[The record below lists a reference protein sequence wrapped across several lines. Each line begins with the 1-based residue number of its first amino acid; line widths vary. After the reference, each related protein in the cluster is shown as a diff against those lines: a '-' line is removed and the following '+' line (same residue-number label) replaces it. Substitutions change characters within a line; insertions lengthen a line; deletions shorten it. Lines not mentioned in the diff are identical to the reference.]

1 MSNSNAAGTH
11 GRFHRFVDRMRASVR
26 HRSIDRVGR
35 GTIIAGWLNVE
46 NNGVIQIGEDC
57 HLGSHPIQ
65 SHLVA
70 MDDARISIGD
80 RVFISYGAAISA
92 TRSIQIGDDTR
103 IGPFSLILD
112 NDYHRVGDRESPG
125 VVAPIEIG
133 RNVLI
138 GTRVSILRG
147 ARIGDGACVISGST
161 VAGIIANRAVV
172 AGVPAR
178 VRVDG
183 SMRNAGLSV
192 ALIIMRVFGLATVP
206 SPLDGPTQI
215 AAWTRIGSIRLLLA
229 LEEAFGVALPEEQL
243 HLASNVAEVSRLVAL
258 AREGS
263 LHSSRARA

>member
-1 MSNSNAAGTH
+1 MSNSNAGATR
-11 GRFHRFVDRMRASVR
+11 GRFHRIVDRIRGSVR

-35 GTIIAGWLNVE
+35 GTIIAGCLDVE
-46 NNGVIQIGEDC
+46 NNGTIQIGEDC
-57 HLGSHPIQ
+57 HLGSRPIQ

-80 RVFISYGAAISA
+80 RVFISYGAALSA

-112 NDYHRVGDRESPG
+112 NDYHRVGSRESPG
-125 VVAPIEIG
+125 VIAPIEIG

-138 GTRVSILRG
+138 GTRVTILRG
-147 ARIGDGACVISGST
+147 ARIGDGACVMSGST
-161 VAGIIANRAVV
+161 VAGIIASRAVV

-178 VRVDG
+178 VGGDG
-183 SMRNAGLSV
+183 SMRDGRSV
-192 ALIIMRVFGLATVP
+192 ALIIMRVFGLAAVP
-206 SPLDGPTQI
+206 SPLDGPMQI

-229 LEEAFGVALPEEQL
+229 LEEAFGVTLPEEQL

-258 AREGS
+258 AREGN
-263 LHSSRARA
+263 ARQPR

>member
-1 MSNSNAAGTH
+1 MS
-11 GRFHRFVDRMRASVR
+11 RFQRFVDRMRGSVR

-35 GTIIAGWLNVE
+35 GTIIAGCLNVE
-46 NNGVIQIGEDC
+46 NNGRIQIGEEC
-57 HLGSHPIQ
+57 HLGCHPIQ
-65 SHLVA
+65 SHLIA

-92 TRSIQIGDDTR
+92 TRSIQIGDGTR

-112 NDYHRVGDRESPG
+112 NDYHRAGDRESPG
-125 VVAPIEIG
+125 GIAPIEIG
-133 RNVLI
+133 RDVLI

-161 VAGIIANRAVV
+161 VAGIIANGAVV

-183 SMRNAGLSV
+183 SMLSSGRSV
-192 ALIIMRVFGLATVP
+192 ASIIMRVFGLATLP
-206 SPLDGPTQI
+206 GPLDGPTQI

-229 LEEAFGVALPEEQL
+229 LEEAFGVTFPQEQIC
-243 HLASNVAEVSRLVAL
+243 LASSVAEVSGLVAL
-258 AREGS
+258 ARRKLAGQPVS
-263 LHSSRARA
+263 GQ